1 VPTVI
6 RRYGWLVSVP
16 LALALAIW
24 VLSVSKAGTQVEG
37 CPQGCAAAEGAAG
50 DALRVMSLNVLH
62 GYPGFENLSTRLALI
77 ADEIR
82 RQDVDIVCLQEV
94 PRTRHLGSGVEVL
107 SRLTGL
113 NYLYLRANGN
123 RRAIRFEEG
132 VAILSR
138 YPLRDPTF
146 VELKPRAGFFE
157 HRVALHATA
166 VTPWGDVDVFVTHLT
181 NGDPEIN
188 RKQAASLMAFVAGG
202 EGQVAVVAGDLNAT
216 EDSPQIRILDR
227 EWVDAYRAVHPDDP
241 GLTCCVDDLVRGSG
255 EPLEQRI
262 DYVFLARP
270 AGRGAKVTDAR
281 RVLNQPFRGS
291 DGWQWASDHVGLLVT
306 LELGP

>member
-1 VPTVI
+1 MI
-6 RRYGWLVSVP
+6 RRYWWLVSLP
-16 LALALAIW
+16 LALALVIW
-24 VLSVSKAGTQVEG
+24 VLSASRAGTQVEG
-37 CPQGCAAAEGAAG
+37 CPRGCAAAEGAAG

-62 GYPGFENLSTRLALI
+62 GYPGFEHLSTRLALI

-94 PRTRHLGSGVEVL
+94 PWTRRLGSGVEVL

-123 RRAIRFEEG
+123 RRAILFEEG

-146 VELKPRAGFFE
+146 VELQPRAGFFE

-166 VTPWGDVDVFVTHLT
+166 VTPWGDVDLFVTHLT

-188 RKQAASLMAFVAGG
+188 RKQAASLLAFVAD
-202 EGQVAVVAGDLNAT
+202 GQGPVAVVAGDLNAT

-227 EWVDAYRAVHPDDP
+227 EWVDAYRAVHPEDP
-241 GLTCCVDDLVRGSG
+241 GLTCCVDDLARGPA
-255 EPLEQRI
+255 EPLEKRI

-270 AGRGAKVTDAR
+270 AGQGGTVTSAR
-281 RVLNQPFRGS
+281 RVLTRPFQGS
-291 DGWQWASDHVGLLVT
+291 DGWQWVSDHVGLLVT
-306 LELGP
+306 LQLGD

>member
-1 VPTVI
+1 VI
-6 RRYGWLVSVP
+6 RRYGWLALVP
-16 LALALAIW
+16 LLLALAIW
-24 VLSVSKAGTQVEG
+24 VLSVSKAGMQVEG
-37 CPQGCAAAEGAAG
+37 CPQGCATAEGSGG

-62 GYPGFENLSTRLALI
+62 GYPGFERLSTRLALI

-94 PRTRHLGSGVEVL
+94 PWTRRLGSGADVL

-123 RRAIRFEEG
+123 RRAILFEEG

-146 VELKPRAGFFE
+146 VELEPRAGFFE

-188 RKQAASLMAFVAGG
+188 REQAASLMAFVADGQA
-202 EGQVAVVAGDLNAT
+202 QVAVVTGDLNAT
-216 EDSPQIRILDR
+216 EHSPQIRILDR

-241 GLTCCVDDLVRGSG
+241 GLTCCVDDLARGSA
-255 EPLEQRI
+255 EPLEKRI
-262 DYVFLARP
+262 DYVFLAWP

-281 RVLNQPFRGS
+281 RVLNQPFRVS
-291 DGWQWASDHVGLLVT
+291 EGWQWASDHVGLLVT
-306 LELGP
+306 LEVGH